1 MYILLP
7 TNTCE
12 PTRTIGWAANLI
24 SRRPRHLS
32 LSQSSQ
38 NEINLSKAFR
48 VSTMLAS
55 RALLRRGLAAKSHNY
70 TLPLLSS
77 SSSVSSPLSSA
88 FALDGRR
95 WKSDDAG
102 DVIGIDLGTTNSCV
116 AIMVRTVCTRSLR
129 RDGVH
134 VSKLF
139 SFLFFWY
146 CCCCCYYYYCF
157 LRTALLPGTF
167 FPSFRLHLLLIV
179 LSWCDINDDPIS
191 LDLVHVFFSRY
202 IFFWKP
208 LLKMFCVLYCLT
220 S

>member
-1 MYILLP
+1 MQVRYVP

-146 CCCCCYYYYCF
+146 CCCCYYYYCF

-167 FPSFRLHLLLIV
+167 FPS
-179 LSWCDINDDPIS
+179 S
-191 LDLVHVFFSRY
+191 LN
-202 IFFWKP
+202 
-208 LLKMFCVLYCLT
+208 CVLLV
-220 S
+220 

>member
-1 MYILLP
+1 MYSYQRILA
-7 TNTCE
+7 NQHE
-12 PTRTIGWAANLI
+12 PSDGQ
-24 SRRPRHLS
+24 PRFCVGHDIS

-116 AIMVRTVCTRSLR
+116 AMMVRTVCTRSLR

-146 CCCCCYYYYCF
+146 CCCCCCCCYYYCF

-179 LSWCDINDDPIS
+179 LSWCDITTIRS
-191 LDLVHVFFSRY
+191 LSTLCM
-202 IFFWKP
+202 FFWIYFF
-208 LLKMFCVLYCLT
+208 LENVVEMICVLYCLT